1 MATITISV
9 NIAEGNKWDGDADFR
24 LDIPE
29 KDFISLDRNQLA
41 TEIVN
46 RTYLFKVVD
55 EALED
60 YEAQNLGV
68 TR

>member
-9 NIAEGNKWDGDADFR
+9 NIAEGNKWEGDAELR

-41 TEIVN
+41 TEIIN

-60 YEAQNLGV
+60 YKAQNLGV
-68 TR
+68 TK